1 MAPMMR
7 DHKVIENSLWYHENQ
22 IHDFFL
28 CLQQCGE
35 FDKKIRSVLK
45 SVERFRVTE
54 KGLVAVSFWLLEC

>member
-28 CLQQCGE
+28 CLQQWGE

-54 KGLVAVSFWLLEC
+54 KGLVAVSF